1 VRSLAHREEQMANRK
16 RNSPPEAGITAAT
29 TAASSSKRN
38 RSRGNWVLALFALPF
53 AGVGIGSL
61 LLAVLP
67 TLYDWTRM
75 QSWQPVDATLVS
87 AKLHTSRSKNSD
99 TYSVTA
105 HYRFEL
111 AGQQVHGSRVAI
123 NERSDNIGDFN
134 QQLGARLE
142 RALREGK
149 TVQAWVNPSDVSDSV
164 IDRSL
169 RWGLLAFWMVFVMVF
184 GGFGVGMLAYVWH
197 ARKKD
202 AVRRS
207 EPEAEPWLARPE
219 WAHNKIRSHKR
230 LEVWVAWGFAAV
242 WNLLALPA
250 AIGGGPKMLRTENY
264 AALGAVSVFV
274 LVGLGLLVWAVRATL
289 DARRY
294 GEVYLQ
300 LDPFPGSI
308 GGHFG
313 ATMPLKLPYQAG
325 LHFDVTLSCVLH
337 YQTRSAGKSGSESR
351 ESVVWQTDGVAQ
363 VAPHTEGV
371 ELSFRFSVPRGL
383 PQSQEVDTEY
393 HAWRAHIESADPALA
408 FARTFDVPVYAT
420 GETSDGLAADAAQ
433 HPRVQQ
439 MRDAQVDEVSDLTPI
454 PGGVRLYQPY
464 GRLWRQNLI
473 WLGMG
478 GAFLVFG
485 VMAGRMGAPALFPVV
500 FGGVGGAMLLWG
512 FYALCNSL
520 RVQLDRDGLH
530 TERRLLGLI
539 LTWNRAPARDIAR
552 LVVKES
558 YSSQTG
564 TRHVTFFRV
573 QVELKNGK
581 KIAIADSLRGRE
593 AADQL
598 LASIASATGY
608 RR

>member
-1 VRSLAHREEQMANRK
+1 MGKPAQREEQMENHS
-16 RNSPPEAGITAAT
+16 RNHSPIADASTEAGKKTG
-29 TAASSSKRN
+29 KR
-38 RSRGNWVLALFALPF
+38 SAGTWVLALFALPF
-53 AGVGIGSL
+53 AGVGIGAL

-75 QSWQPVDATLVS
+75 QSWQPVEATLVS
-87 AKLHTSRSKNSD
+87 ANLHTSRSKNSN
-99 TYSVTA
+99 TYRVTA
-105 HYRFEL
+105 SYRFQVT
-111 AGQQVHGSRVAI
+111 GQEVQGSRVAI
-123 NERSDNIGDFN
+123 NEGSDNIGDFN
-134 QQLGARLE
+134 QQLGTRLE
-142 RALREGK
+142 RALRDGK
-149 TVQAWVNPSDVSDSV
+149 TVRAWVNPSDVADSV

-169 RWGLLAFWMVFVMVF
+169 RWGLVAFWMVFVLAF
-184 GGFGVGMLAYVWH
+184 GGVGVGLLAYVWH
-197 ARKKD
+197 VRKKD
-202 AVRRS
+202 AARR
-207 EPEAEPWLARPE
+207 PETDAEPWLARPE
-219 WAHNKIRSHKR
+219 WAHNQIRSHKR
-230 LEVWVAWGFAAV
+230 LEVWVACGFATV

-264 AALGAVSVFV
+264 AALGAVSLFV

-294 GEVYLQ
+294 GEVHLQ
-300 LDPFPGSI
+300 LNPFPGSI

-313 ATMPLKLPYQAG
+313 ATMPLGVPYQAG
-325 LHFDVTLSCVLH
+325 LHFAVTLSCVLH

-351 ESVVWQTDGVAQ
+351 ENVVWQTDGVAQ
-363 VAPHTEGV
+363 VAPRAQGV
-371 ELSFRFSVPRGL
+371 ELSFRFNVPRGL

-393 HAWRAHIESADPALA
+393 HAWRVHIESADPALP

-439 MRDAQVDEVSDLTPI
+439 MRDAQVDEVSDLEPI
-454 PGGVRLYQPY
+454 PGGVRLYLPY

-478 GAFLVFG
+478 GAFLGFG

-500 FGGVGGAMLLWG
+500 FGGVGGAMLVWG

-520 RVQLDRDGLH
+520 RVQLDRDGLQ
-530 TERRLLGLI
+530 TERRLLGLK
-539 LTWNRAPARDIAR
+539 LAWHRVPARDIAR
-552 LVVKES
+552 LAVKES

-564 TRHVTFFRV
+564 TRHVTFCRV

-598 LASIASATGY
+598 LESIASATGY

>member
-1 VRSLAHREEQMANRK
+1 MQRQEQMANHGKNHPLAVDTRAEALDKHRK
-16 RNSPPEAGITAAT
+16 RSAGT
-29 TAASSSKRN
+29 
-38 RSRGNWVLALFALPF
+38 WVLALFALPF

-75 QSWQPVDATLVS
+75 QSWQPVEATLLS
-87 AKLHTSRSKNSD
+87 AKLHTSRSKNSN

-105 HYRFEL
+105 SYRFQV
-111 AGQQVHGSRVAI
+111 AGQEVHGKRVAI

-134 QQLGARLE
+134 QELGARLE
-142 RALREGK
+142 RALRNGQ

-169 RWGLLAFWMVFVMVF
+169 RLGLLAFWMVFVLVF

-202 AVRRS
+202 AARRP
-207 EPEAEPWLARPE
+207 ETEAEPWLARPE
-219 WAHNKIRSHKR
+219 WANNHIRSHKR
-230 LEVWVAWGFAAV
+230 LEVWVAWGFATV

-250 AIGGGPKMLRTENY
+250 AIGGGPQMLRTENY
-264 AALGAVSVFV
+264 AALGAVSLFV

-313 ATMPLKLPYQAG
+313 ATMSLSVPFQAG

-337 YQTRSAGKSGSESR
+337 YRTRSAGKSGYESR
-351 ESVVWQTDGVAQ
+351 ESVVWQTEGVAQ
-363 VAPHTEGV
+363 VAPHAQGV
-371 ELSFRFSVPRGL
+371 ELSFRFNVPRGL

-393 HAWRAHIESADPALA
+393 HAWRVHIESADPALA

-420 GETSDGLAADAAQ
+420 GETSDDLAADAAQ
-433 HPRVQQ
+433 HPLQQ
-439 MRDAQVDEVSDLTPI
+439 QTRDAQVDEVSDLEPI
-454 PGGVRLYQPY
+454 PGGVRLYLPY
-464 GRLWRQNLI
+464 GRLLRQNLV

-478 GAFLVFG
+478 GALLGFG
-485 VMAGRMGAPALFPVV
+485 VMAGRMGAPTLFPVV
-500 FGGVGGAMLLWG
+500 FGGVGGAMVVWG

-520 RVQLDRDGLH
+520 RVQLDQDGLQ
-530 TERRLLGLI
+530 TERRLLGLR
-539 LTWNRAPARDIAR
+539 LAWHRVPARDIAR
-552 LVVKES
+552 LAVKES
-558 YSSQTG
+558 YSTQTG
-564 TRHVTFFRV
+564 TRHMSFFRV
-573 QVELKNGK
+573 QVDLKNGK

-598 LASIASATGY
+598 LESIASATGY